1 MSYRVSYRNN
11 RNCYGYRNYKE
22 VESPLFKS
30 LKDIELVLNELKNSI
45 DQNGWAT
52 LKDFYKLTNAVV
64 VKEEDSNYGWNDL
77 LNIQIINTRYGY
89 LLDMTTPLRITHDP
103 IRDAITVLQESDEN
117 YLPNAVDEACNIL
130 RDITK

>member
-1 MSYRVSYRNN
+1 MSYGASYRNN
-11 RNCYGYRNYKE
+11 RNCYGSRNYYKE

-89 LLDMTTPLRITHDP
+89 LLDMTTPIRITG
-103 IRDAITVLQESDEN
+103 
-117 YLPNAVDEACNIL
+117 
-130 RDITK
+130 K